1 MNKLIDSIISFSLK
15 RKYLI
20 LCLTMVVVA
29 LGVFSFRNTPVDAF
43 PDVTNTKVTIITQWP
58 AVRQKK

>member
-29 LGVFSFRNTPVDAF
+29 LGYLVLG
-43 PDVTNTKVTIITQWP
+43 I
-58 AVRQKK
+58 RQ